1 MGQGDDDRLV
11 IGGGV
16 WAALCVPVTSAGG
29 APELSSGGEDLAW
42 ERLEE
47 SNGII
52 EPKESK
58 GCS

>member
-1 MGQGDDDRLV
+1 MSSV
-11 IGGGV
+11 EGV
-16 WAALCVPVTSAGG
+16 WAALCVPNTSA
-29 APELSSGGEDLAW
+29 AAKPELLSGAEDLAW